1 MLAEAPTLTDPQ
13 ERALQVA
20 FGTAVGNPPNRFV
33 VGVAVLSL
41 LAEVATKEPLVCLI
55 DDAQWLDEASAQ
67 VIGFVG
73 RRLVAESVLLILAV
87 RGSPSDRSF
96 ARLPDLTI
104 EGLSEVDARALL
116 DDSIAGPLNDQVRDR
131 IVAETRGN
139 PLGLLELPRGMTAAE
154 LAGGFGIPITATVSD
169 QIEDRY
175 SRRVQ
180 ALPDATQ
187 RLMLLAAADPT
198 GDATLLWRAAHTL
211 GIAHEAAIAADSE
224 QLLEIGTR
232 VRFHH
237 PLVRSATYAAASPED
252 RTAAHLALAAAT
264 DTRTD
269 PERRVWHLAAA
280 ATGPDED
287 VASELERTAEKAQA
301 RAGLAAAAA
310 FLQRSVELTVSP
322 ERRVDR
328 ALVGA
333 RAHMSAGA
341 FDAAQA
347 LLNQAAT
354 RATDDFQRARVE
366 QLRGQIEWSSK
377 PGRDAPAQLLRA
389 AERLETLDISLA
401 RETYLDA
408 WIAAWISGALVNPDG
423 DLLLVSTAAQSVPR
437 RAPTQKTAD
446 VLLDGLTT
454 FVTDGSAAAEP
465 ALRRA
470 LNDFVNDSVS
480 ADDWLRW
487 GHVGIVLAIVLWDAE
502 GWTTL
507 SARHVELARSSGA
520 LDALAMALAGRGL
533 ISVWRGEFDAARLLI
548 AEQRAITDVTGGRQ
562 SSSGAMLLSAYQG
575 RSAEVASPL
584 PPFLAAARSSGGAD
598 ELWSNWTKAILDNA
612 LGRYSDAFAAATQ
625 AVAET
630 HQRID
635 GWVYAELIEAGV
647 RSGGSAAARDAL
659 DKLSATTVDTS
670 DWARGVEARC
680 RALLSDGHDAEEW
693 YTEAI
698 ARLGRTSVRT
708 EFARSHLLFGEWLRR
723 KNRRLDA
730 RHHLRV
736 AHGTF
741 VEIGAEV
748 FAERARRELVATG
761 EKVRTREPGVH
772 IELTPQEEHIA
783 RLAREGR
790 TNPEIGAE
798 LFISARTV
806 EWHLGK
812 VFTKL
817 GITSRQELKDSPGM
831 PSSTRHSRDVSS
843 SRTSRPVD
851 PGRN

>member
-1 MLAEAPTLTDPQ
+1 
-13 ERALQVA
+13 V
-20 FGTAVGNPPNRFV
+20 
-33 VGVAVLSL
+33 
-41 LAEVATKEPLVCLI
+41 I

-87 RGSPSDRSF
+87 RGTASDRSF
-96 ARLPDLTI
+96 ARLPDLAI
-104 EGLSEVDARALL
+104 EGLADDDARALL
-116 DDSIAGPLNDQVRDR
+116 VDSVAGQLDDQVRDR
-131 IVAETRGN
+131 IVAETRGS

-175 SRRVQ
+175 FRRVQ
-180 ALPDATQ
+180 ALPEATQ
-187 RLMLLAAADPT
+187 HLMLLAAADPT

-211 GIAHEAAIAADSE
+211 GIAHEAAIAAESE

-264 DTRTD
+264 DVRTD

-287 VASELERTAEKAQA
+287 LASELERTAGKAQA

-310 FLQRSVELTVSP
+310 FLQRSVELTADP
-322 ERRVDR
+322 ARRVNR
-328 ALVGA
+328 ALNGA

-341 FDAAQA
+341 FDAAQG
-347 LLNQAAT
+347 LLNEAAA
-354 RATDDFQRARVE
+354 RAADDFQRARVE
-366 QLRGQIEWSSK
+366 QLRGQLEWSSK
-377 PGRDAPAQLLRA
+377 PGRDAPVQLLHA
-389 AERLETLDISLA
+389 AERLKTLDPLLA

-408 WIAAWISGALVNPDG
+408 WIAAWASGPLAEPGG
-423 DLLLVSTAAQSVPR
+423 DLLVVSTAAQSVLPPPLHLLR
-437 RAPTQKTAD
+437 PSD
-446 VLLDGLTT
+446 LLLDGLTT
-454 FVTDGSAAAEP
+454 FITEGSAAAEP
-465 ALRRA
+465 TLRRG
-470 LNDFVNDSVS
+470 LDQFVTDSVS

-487 GHVGIVLAIVLWDAE
+487 GHVGIVLAILLWDAE
-502 GWTTL
+502 GWTAL
-507 SARHVELARSSGA
+507 SARHVELARASGA
-520 LDALAMALAGRGL
+520 LDPLAMALAGRGL
-533 ISVWRGEFDAARLLI
+533 ISTWRGEFDAATSLI

-562 SSSGAMLLSAYQG
+562 SSSGVLLLAAYQG
-575 RSAEVASPL
+575 RSVE
-584 PPFLAAARSSGGAD
+584 AALSRSSVGTSSPVGAE
-598 ELWSNWTKAILDNA
+598 ELWSNWTRAVLDNA
-612 LGRYSDAFAAATQ
+612 LGRYADAFAAATQ

-630 HQRID
+630 HQRVD
-635 GWVYAELIEAGV
+635 GWVYSELIEAAV
-647 RSGGSAAARDAL
+647 RSGQRAAAQDAL
-659 DKLSATTVDTS
+659 QKLSATTVDTS
-670 DWARGVEARC
+670 EWARGIEARC
-680 RALLSDGHDAEEW
+680 RALLSDGHEAEQW

-698 ARLGRTSVRT
+698 ARLGRTALKT

-723 KNRRLDA
+723 ENRRLDA
-730 RHHLRV
+730 RHYLRV
-736 AHGTF
+736 AHETF
-741 VEIGAEV
+741 VEMGAEV

-772 IELTPQEEHIA
+772 NELTPQEEHIA

-817 GITSRQELKDSPGM
+817 GITSRQELKDSLGM
-831 PSSTRHSRDVSS
+831 PSTEGHSYGGSS
-843 SRTSRPVD
+843 GRTSRPVD
-851 PGRN
+851 PGRD